1 MHVAQAAAV
10 ATGSPDCNS
19 REGHSACLP
28 CSLPAL
34 FSTAVATDGCSCFA
48 FMQLQK
54 EHRQRWAFSGR
65 VPLQL
70 QLQHPKRHNR
80 LAGQLELEVR
90 LAAALQ
96 NV

>member
-1 MHVAQAAAV
+1 
-10 ATGSPDCNS
+10 
-19 REGHSACLP
+19 
-28 CSLPAL
+28 
-34 FSTAVATDGCSCFA
+34 
-48 FMQLQK
+48 MQLQK
-54 EHRQRWAFSGR
+54 EHGQRWAFSGR

-70 QLQHPKRHNR
+70 QLQHPKRQNR